1 MSPLHGLGHLI
12 MDQSYVCALIAMM
25 VRSSPSPHPGAHCI
39 LLMGYQEVG
48 VEFVSKT
55 EAQSPETM
63 LELPM

>member
-1 MSPLHGLGHLI
+1 